1 MNGMLLALQFFTA
14 IPVKK
19 ELPLGRKEVTAM
31 YVMLPFVGAAIGL
44 VMYAVSVLMLDVV
57 HVGPLLAAVFVLLAG
72 IILTGGLH
80 LDGWADTGDAFFSY
94 RDRAKRL
101 EILDDPR
108 LGAFGTMALVL
119 LIVVKIALFHEIL
132 VRGGIGHLA
141 LFIVIPFLARAG
153 LNVYFTTAPLAKDKG
168 IAHFFKEKM
177 AGNVIIGCSLAAS
190 VAVLVAVGLLMNS
203 LLLPIGLFAVLAVAL
218 IVFRSWSLKHF
229 GGVSG
234 DLCGAFI
241 EGTEALLWMTVLCFM

>member
-1 MNGMLLALQFFTA
+1 MNGILLALQFFTA

-31 YVMLPFVGAAIGL
+31 YVALPFVGAAIGL
-44 VMYAVSVLMLDVV
+44 VMYAVSVLLLINL
-57 HVGPLLAAVFVLLAG
+57 HTGTLLAAVFVVLTA
-72 IILTGGLH
+72 IFLTGGLH
-80 LDGWADTGDAFFSY
+80 LDGWADAGDAFFSY
-94 RDRAKRL
+94 KDRAKRL

-119 LIVVKIALFHEIL
+119 LLIVKIALLNEIL
-132 VRGGIGHLA
+132 MRGTASLVF
-141 LFIVIPFLARAG
+141 FIMIPLLARAG
-153 LNVYFTTAPLAKDKG
+153 MNVYFTTVGLAKDKG

-177 AGNVIIGCSLAAS
+177 DMKFVVVLSLSTTVLALVILGFIVES
-190 VAVLVAVGLLMNS
+190 VFI
-203 LLLPIGLFAVLAVAL
+203 PITLFGVLAVAL
-218 IVFRSWSLKHF
+218 YIYRRWSIRHF

-241 EGTEALLWMTVLCFM
+241 EGMEAVLWLTVLFFI

>member
-1 MNGMLLALQFFTA
+1 MNGILLALQFFTA

-31 YVMLPFVGAAIGL
+31 YVALPFVGAAIGL
-44 VMYAVSVLMLDVV
+44 VMYAVSTLMLDVV

-72 IILTGGLH
+72 IVLTGGLH
-80 LDGWADTGDAFFSY
+80 LDGWADTGDAFYSY

-132 VRGGIGHLA
+132 MRGTANIA
-141 LFIVIPFLARAG
+141 LFIVIPFLARAA
-153 LNVYFTTAPLAKDKG
+153 LNVYFTTVGLAKDKG

-177 AGNVIIGCSLAAS
+177 AGNVVIGCSVAAS
-190 VAVLVAVGLLMNS
+190 VVLLVAVGLLINS

-218 IVFRSWSLKHF
+218 VVFRSWSRKHF

>member
-1 MNGMLLALQFFTA
+1 MNGILLAFQFFTA
-14 IPVKK
+14 IPIKK

-31 YVMLPFVGAAIGL
+31 YVALPFVGAAIGL
-44 VMYAVSVLMLDVV
+44 VMYGVSVLMLDVA
-57 HVGPLLAAVFVLLAG
+57 HVGPLLTAVFVLLAG
-72 IILTGGLH
+72 IVLTGGLH

-119 LIVVKIALFHEIL
+119 LIIVKIALFHEIL
-132 VRGGIGHLA
+132 LRGTGNIA

-153 LNVYFTTAPLAKDKG
+153 LNVYFTTVSLAKDKG
-168 IAHFFKEKM
+168 IAYFFKEKM
-177 AGNVIIGCSLAAS
+177 ASNVVIICS
-190 VAVLVAVGLLMNS
+190 VAATSAVLIAVGLMMNS
-203 LLLPIGLFAVLAVAL
+203 LLLPIGLFVVLAVTLVA
-218 IVFRSWSLKHF
+218 FRRWSLKHF

>member
-1 MNGMLLALQFFTA
+1 MSGILLALQFFTA

-31 YVMLPFVGAAIGL
+31 YVALPFVGAAIGL
-44 VMYAVSVLMLDVV
+44 AMYAVSVLMLDVAQ
-57 HVGPLLAAVFVLLAG
+57 VGPLLAAVFVLLAG

-132 VRGGIGHLA
+132 VRGTGHLA

-153 LNVYFTTAPLAKDKG
+153 LNVYFTTVGLAKDTG

-177 AGNVIIGCSLAAS
+177 VGNVVVVCSVATSA
-190 VAVLVAVGLLMNS
+190 AVLVAVGLLMNS

-218 IVFRSWSLKHF
+218 VVFRSWSLKHF